1 MTKAGLL
8 LLGALILALSMHG
21 CVRGT
26 VIDYAPSV
34 PGGSAIAA
42 ISTAIIDATG
52 VAGLIAGIAA
62 GLLII
67 VSVLSGGGKSNYFFC
82 ARCDEYLGEMG
93 PTSCPICGSK
103 TYSKRKRG

>member
-8 LLGALILALSMHG
+8 LLGVLILALSMHG
-21 CVRGT
+21 YVRGT

-34 PGGSAIAA
+34 PGGSAITA

-52 VAGLIAGIAA
+52 MAGLIAGIVA

-67 VSVLSGGGKSNYFFC
+67 VSVLCGGESNYFFC
-82 ARCDEYLGEMG
+82 ARCDEYLGERG
-93 PTSCPICGSK
+93 PTACPICGSK
-103 TYSKRKRG
+103 SYLKRKRG